1 VKIVRYWDAAANA
14 ARYGMHEGDRIREII
29 GNPYGAIRT
38 TNNVHA
44 AASTRLLAP
53 CEPTKIVAGGA
64 NFHGHLKEVGLPTPK
79 VPVFFLK
86 PPTSLIGPDDAVIYP
101 PETQRLEYEGELAVV
116 VKNPMRNTPAK
127 DVLQNLLGYTCAN
140 DVTARDIQVQGGNLL
155 HLCHSKSFD
164 TFCPTGP
171 WVETDLD
178 AHAIDIELKINGEV
192 RQRKSNT
199 SDMIFPVE
207 EMVSYFSHVM
217 TLLPGDLI
225 LMGAPPGIGP
235 MQVGDRVEII
245 IQGIGTLR
253 HTVVAKS

>member
-1 VKIVRYWDAAANA
+1 MRIVRYWDAAANA
-14 ARYGMHEGDRIREII
+14 ARWGVHEGERIREIE
-29 GNPYGAIRT
+29 GNPYGAVRT
-38 TNNVHA
+38 TANVRDA
-44 AASTRLLAP
+44 ATTRLLPP

-64 NFHGHLKEVGLPTPK
+64 NYHGHLKEVGLAIPT

-86 PPTSLIGPDDAVIYP
+86 PPSSLIGPDEAVVIP
-101 PETQRLEYEGELAVV
+101 PQSQRVEYEGELAVV
-116 VKNPMRNTPAK
+116 VKHPMHNTPPGE
-127 DVLQNLLGYTCAN
+127 VLKNLLGYTCVN

-171 WVETDLD
+171 WVETELD
-178 AHAIDIELKINGEV
+178 AHAIDIELRINGEV
-192 RQRKSNT
+192 RQRKTNT

-207 EMVSYFSHVM
+207 EMVSYFSRVM

-225 LMGAPPGIGP
+225 LTGAPPGVGP
-235 MQVGDRVEII
+235 MQAGDKVEVI

-253 HTVVAKS
+253 HTLVHQP

>member
-1 VKIVRYWDAAANA
+1 MRIVRYWDAAADA
-14 ARYGMHEGDRIREII
+14 PRWGVHEGERIREIE
-29 GNPYGAIRT
+29 GNPYGIVRT
-38 TNNVHA
+38 TANVRDV
-44 AASTRLLAP
+44 ASTRLLAP

-64 NFHGHLKEVGLPTPK
+64 NYHGHLKEVGLAIPK

-86 PPTSLIGPDDAVIYP
+86 PPSALIGPGDAVVIP
-101 PETQRLEYEGELAVV
+101 PQSQRVEYEGELAVV
-116 VKNPMRNTPAK
+116 VKRPMHNTPPGE
-127 DVLQNLLGYTCAN
+127 VLKNLLGYTCVN

-178 AHAIDIELKINGEV
+178 AHAIDIELRINGEV
-192 RQRKSNT
+192 RQPKTNT

-207 EMVSYFSHVM
+207 EMVSYFSKVM

-225 LMGAPPGIGP
+225 LTGAPPGVGP
-235 MQVGDRVEII
+235 MQAGDKVEVI
-245 IQGIGTLR
+245 IQGIGTLS
-253 HTVVAKS
+253 HTLVNQP

>member
-1 VKIVRYWDAAANA
+1 MKIVRYWDSASNRP
-14 ARYGMHEGDRIREII
+14 RYGVIKGDMVHEIDGE
-29 GNPYGAIRT
+29 PYGDLKL
-38 TNNVHA
+38 TNA
-44 AASTRLLAP
+44 RRPLTGLRLLAP

-64 NFHGHLKEVGLPTPK
+64 NYHGHLKEVGLPVPK

-86 PPTSLIGPDDAVIYP
+86 PPTALIGPDDAVVYP
-101 PETQRLEYEGELAVV
+101 PETQQLEYEGELAVV
-116 VKNPMRNTPAK
+116 VKNRMRNTPAK
-127 DVLQNLLGYTCAN
+127 DVLRNLLGYTCAN

-164 TFCPTGP
+164 TFCPVGP
-171 WVETDLD
+171 WIETELD
-178 AHAIDIELKINGEV
+178 AHAIDIELRINGEV

-225 LMGAPPGIGP
+225 LTGAPPGIGG
-235 MQVGDRVEII
+235 MKVGDSVEVV

-253 HTVVAKS
+253 HTVITKT